1 MKKIVTVLVGASLA
15 FVPLG
20 CGGGSDDSD
29 GEAQAELAA
38 LISSDVE
45 FGVDTDCISDKTG
58 ELSDDDAQFLID
70 NIDADDSDGFSS
82 ELQVWVA
89 SLIDCLD
96 ESLLE
101 E

>member
-1 MKKIVTVLVGASLA
+1 MKKILTVLVGASLA

-20 CGGGSDDSD
+20 CGGGDDSD

-38 LISSDVE
+38 LMSSDVE

-70 NIDADDSDGFSS
+70 NIDAEADGFSS

-89 SLIDCLD
+89 SLIDCVD
-96 ESLLE
+96 DALLE

>member
-1 MKKIVTVLVGASLA
+1 MRKIVTVLVGTSLA

-20 CGGGSDDSD
+20 CGGGDDSD

-38 LISSDVE
+38 LISSDAE
-45 FGVDTDCISDKTG
+45 FGVDADCISDKTA

-70 NIDADDSDGFSS
+70 NIDADDPDGFSS
-82 ELQVWVA
+82 ELQAWVA
-89 SLIDCLD
+89 SLIDCFD